1 MSRLSAFGSS
11 RQGGPSSRSCTLCG
25 FYSANIG
32 HRPSPLFRPKFRMK
46 VPYLLDLY
54 ICNTT
59 RTFPSFQ
66 PQLTPRPPP
75 KLAPEPSSATSVVR
89 VTRSAAQP
97 QCITAY
103 GMIGRPSLAAGCPH
117 RRCGPLS
124 LHDHENQSRLQ
135 AHPGPLCN
143 EIESRGGFGT
153 WLDNLSTH
161 APRSQASHVRGG
173 CLPQSIPGPG
183 LAFVRLREGAQR
195 RLNFPVVGPP
205 LLRPGRSPGSSR
217 VKIASYLG
225 PGLIRHPS
233 PRD

>member
-1 MSRLSAFGSS
+1 
-11 RQGGPSSRSCTLCG
+11 
-25 FYSANIG
+25 
-32 HRPSPLFRPKFRMK
+32 MK

-54 ICNTT
+54 MCNTT

-103 GMIGRPSLAAGCPH
+103 GMIGRPSLAARCPH

-124 LHDHENQSRLQ
+124 LHDHEDQSRLQ

-143 EIESRGGFGT
+143 ETERRGGFGT
-153 WLDNLSTH
+153 WLNNLSTH
-161 APRSQASHVRGG
+161 APRFQVRGG
-173 CLPQSIPGPG
+173 CPPQSTPGPR

-205 LLRPGRSPGSSR
+205 PSPTRAITGVLSGKNSILSWPPTSSVIPPPRLVSQISRKSSSHQKNSKATKLLYRVCMALTGQSRSPSQ
-217 VKIASYLG
+217 
-225 PGLIRHPS
+225 P
-233 PRD
+233 

>member
-1 MSRLSAFGSS
+1 MYALWSLLSEHRTSS
-11 RQGGPSSRSCTLCG
+11 LPR
-25 FYSANIG
+25 
-32 HRPSPLFRPKFRMK
+32 FRPRFRMK

-54 ICNTT
+54 MCNTT

-103 GMIGRPSLAAGCPH
+103 GMIGRPSLAARCPH

-124 LHDHENQSRLQ
+124 LHNHEDQSRLQ

-143 EIESRGGFGT
+143 ETERRGGFGT
-153 WLDNLSTH
+153 WLSNLSTH
-161 APRSQASHVRGG
+161 AQRSQVRGR
-173 CLPQSIPGPG
+173 CPPQSILDPR
-183 LAFVRLREGAQR
+183 LAFVRLREGAKR
-195 RLNFPVVGPP
+195 RLNFPIVGPP
-205 LLRPGRSPGSSR
+205 FSDQGDHRGS
-217 VKIASYLG
+217 LG
-225 PGLIRHPS
+225 
-233 PRD
+233 